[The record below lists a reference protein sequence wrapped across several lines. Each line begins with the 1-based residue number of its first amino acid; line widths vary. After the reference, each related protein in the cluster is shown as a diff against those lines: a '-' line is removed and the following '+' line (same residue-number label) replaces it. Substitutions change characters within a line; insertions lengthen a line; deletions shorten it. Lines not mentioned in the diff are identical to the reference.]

1 MYNKFLPKFKVVE
14 INNMAALRMGHVIA
28 QNAIDKE
35 NIRLEDKSGYK
46 YLENGVMV
54 GLGLDGKIANYDPA
68 KHAQPML
75 VFTEELIA
83 GPFYSLDQY
92 AEEVG
97 ADDVYP
103 RCLPLYL
110 GDTFTTNNI
119 DGYSEAPEFVFANG
133 DYGIRADGLIVKAE
147 EEKYAMFRGVACK
160 LPAGQAA
167 VELQVINVKAEV
179 APESAAA
186 EEEVGE

>member
-35 NIRLEDKSGYK
+35 NIRLVGKGESEAYK
-46 YLENGVMV
+46 YLENGVIV
-54 GLGLDGKIANYDPA
+54 GLGVDGKIANYDSA

-83 GPFYSLDQY
+83 GPFYSLDQF
-92 AEEVG
+92 AEEVELEG
-97 ADDVYP
+97 ADVYP

-110 GDTFTTNNI
+110 GDTFTTDNVKVVE
-119 DGYSEAPEFVFANG
+119 DGL
-133 DYGIRADGLIVKAE
+133 YGIEAGSGLICKAGQE
-147 EEKYAMFRGVACK
+147 AQAMFRGVACK
-160 LPAGQAA
+160 LPAGQNA
-167 VELQVINVKAEV
+167 VELQVINVKADLV
-179 APESAAA
+179 PAT
-186 EEEVGE
+186 EEEEDGE

>member
-1 MYNKFLPKFKVVE
+1 MYNKFLPNFKVVE

-35 NIRLEDKSGYK
+35 NIRLVGKGENKAYK
-46 YLENGVMV
+46 YLENGVIV
-54 GLGLDGKIANYDPA
+54 GLGVDGKIANYDSA

-83 GPFYSLDQY
+83 GPFYSLDQF

-110 GDTFTTNNI
+110 GDTFTTDNVKVVE
-119 DGYSEAPEFVFANG
+119 DGL
-133 DYGIRADGLIVKAE
+133 YGIEANSGLICKAGSNAQ
-147 EEKYAMFRGVACK
+147 AMFRGVACK
-160 LPAGQAA
+160 LPAGQDA
-167 VELQVINVKAEV
+167 VELQVINVKAELV
-179 APESAAA
+179 PAA
-186 EEEVGE
+186 EEEGE

>member
-35 NIRLEDKSGYK
+35 NIRLTGKGENEAYK
-46 YLENGVMV
+46 YLENGVIV
-54 GLGLDGKIANYDPA
+54 GLGVDGKIANYDSA

-83 GPFYSLDQY
+83 GPFYSLDQF

-110 GDTFTTNNI
+110 GDTFTTDNVKVVE
-119 DGYSEAPEFVFANG
+119 DGL
-133 DYGIRADGLIVKAE
+133 YGIEAGSGLICKAGQDTQ
-147 EEKYAMFRGVACK
+147 AMFRGVACK
-160 LPAGQAA
+160 LPAGQNA
-167 VELQVINVKAEV
+167 VELQVINVNAALV
-179 APESAAA
+179 PAA
-186 EEEVGE
+186 EEEDGE

>member
-35 NIRLEDKSGYK
+35 NIRLAGKGENEAYK
-46 YLENGVMV
+46 YLENGVIV
-54 GLGLDGKIANYDPA
+54 GLGVDGKIANYDSA

-83 GPFYSLDQY
+83 GPFYSLDQF

-110 GDTFTTNNI
+110 GDTFTTDNVKVVE
-119 DGYSEAPEFVFANG
+119 DGL
-133 DYGIRADGLIVKAE
+133 YGIEAGSGLICKAGSNAQ
-147 EEKYAMFRGVACK
+147 AMFRGVACK
-160 LPAGQAA
+160 LPAGQDA
-167 VELQVINVKAEV
+167 VELQVINVKAELV
-179 APESAAA
+179 PAA
-186 EEEVGE
+186 EEEGE

>member
-35 NIRLEDKSGYK
+35 NIRLENKSGYK
-46 YLENGVMV
+46 YLENGVIV
-54 GLGLDGKIANYDPA
+54 GLGMDGKIANYDG
-68 KHAQPML
+68 KQAQPML

-83 GPFYSLDQY
+83 GPFYSLDQFS
-92 AEEVG
+92 EEVR
-97 ADDVYP
+97 DNEDVYP

-119 DGYSEAPEFVFANG
+119 EGYSEESTFKFQDGA
-133 DYGIRADGLIVKAE
+133 YGVNDKGLIVKVESDAAE
-147 EEKYAMFRGVACK
+147 AMFRGVACK

-167 VELQVINVKAEV
+167 VELQVINAKASVIKTVV
-179 APESAAA
+179 A
-186 EEEVGE
+186 GE

>member
-35 NIRLEDKSGYK
+35 NIRLTEKGENEAYK
-46 YLENGVMV
+46 YLENGVIV
-54 GLGLDGKIANYDPA
+54 GLGVDGKIANYDPA

-83 GPFYSLDQY
+83 GPFYSLDQF

-110 GDTFTTNNI
+110 GDTFTTDNVKVV
-119 DGYSEAPEFVFANG
+119 ENG
-133 DYGIRADGLIVKAE
+133 LYGIEAGSGLICKAGPNAQ
-147 EEKYAMFRGVACK
+147 AMFRGVACK
-160 LPAGQAA
+160 LPAGQNA
-167 VELQVINVKAEV
+167 VELQVINVKADLV
-179 APESAAA
+179 PVT
-186 EEEVGE
+186 EEEEDGE

>member
-46 YLENGVMV
+46 YLENGVIV
-54 GLGLDGKIANYDPA
+54 GLGVDSKIANYDAA

-83 GPFYSLDQY
+83 GPFYSLDQF

-110 GDTFTTNNI
+110 GDTFTTDNVKVVE
-119 DGYSEAPEFVFANG
+119 DGL
-133 DYGIRADGLIVKAE
+133 YGIEAGSGLICKAGQE
-147 EEKYAMFRGVACK
+147 AQAMFRGVACK
-160 LPAGQAA
+160 LPAGQNA
-167 VELQVINVKAEV
+167 VELQVINVKAELV
-179 APESAAA
+179 PAA
-186 EEEVGE
+186 EEEDGE